1 MPPILATGASG
12 SSTLDPPLRV
22 MSLHALAYCHR
33 LFYLEEVEEIRL
45 ADARV
50 HAGRELHASLAAED
64 EEMGERTQL
73 ELADPKLGL
82 VGKVDALRRRDGSLI
97 PYEHK
102 RGKARR
108 DGRVAAAWPTD
119 RLQVVAYAA
128 LIESSTGEAIPEGR
142 VRYHA
147 DNATVRV
154 PVDAAARAE
163 LAEALATARRLR
175 ESPDRPP
182 IAANERLCAR
192 CSLAPAC
199 LPEEA
204 RQAEHPDR
212 VPTRLFPPDR
222 DGASLH
228 VVTPGARV
236 GRLGETLVVTPPD
249 GQPPSKHAIRALDSL
264 VLHGQAQ
271 ATTQALQLCAERD
284 VPVHWLTTSGHHTAS
299 LTATAGQVQRRVR
312 QYRALS
318 DEATCLRLARALTRA
333 KVDAQHRYLL
343 RGTRGDAD
351 ARTAVLGD
359 LVPLRSALGQIEAA
373 PDRDSIRGLEGSAAV
388 GYFRGLGRLLGPN
401 VPDSLRYAT
410 RNRRPPTD
418 RFNALL
424 GFGYGLLHTAVMR
437 AILASGLEPALGF
450 LHTPRSA
457 AYPLVLDLMELFRVP
472 LWDMVLV
479 GSLNRNQW
487 HPADDF
493 EVTKVKVWLSDAG
506 RRKAI
511 GLFEARLDESWK
523 HPVLGYS
530 LSYARAI
537 ELEARLLEKEWS
549 GEPNLFARMR
559 LR

>member
-1 MPPILATGASG
+1 MPDESHA
-12 SSTLDPPLRV
+12 PPLRIIA
-22 MSLHALAYCHR
+22 LHDLGYCHR
-33 LFYLEEVEEIRL
+33 LFYFTEVEGIQAPN
-45 ADARV
+45 ADIY
-50 HAGRELHASLAAED
+50 AGRELHASLEAED
-64 EEMGERTQL
+64 EEQGERTQL

-82 VGKVDALRRRDGSLI
+82 VGKVDAIRRRDGSLI

-108 DGRVAAAWPTD
+108 DGKVAVPWPSD
-119 RLQVVAYAA
+119 RLQVVAYAV

-154 PVDAAARAE
+154 PIDAAARAE
-163 LAEALATARRLR
+163 LAEAIATARRLR

-182 IAANERLCAR
+182 VAANDRLCAR
-192 CSLAPAC
+192 CSLAPVC

-222 DGASLH
+222 DGVSLH

-249 GQPPSKHAIRALDSL
+249 GQPASKHAIRELDSL
-264 VLHGQAQ
+264 ILHGQAQ
-271 ATTQALQLCAERD
+271 ATTQTLLLCADREI
-284 VPVHWLTTSGHHTAS
+284 PVHWVSTSGHHSAS

-318 DEATCLRLARALTRA
+318 DEATCLRLTRALALA
-333 KVDAQHRYLL
+333 KVEAQHRYLL
-343 RGTRGDAD
+343 RGTRGDPD
-351 ARTAVLGD
+351 ARAAILGD
-359 LVPLRSALGQIEAA
+359 LVPIRSALGQIGAA
-373 PDRDSIRGLEGSAAV
+373 PHRDSIRGLEGSAAV
-388 GYFRGLGRLLGPN
+388 GYFRGLARLLGPD
-401 VPDSLRYAT
+401 VPDPLRYAT
-410 RNRRPPTD
+410 RSRRPPVD

-424 GFGYGLLHTAVMR
+424 SFGYGLVHTAVMR
-437 AILASGLEPALGF
+437 SVLAAGLEPALGF
-450 LHTPRSA
+450 FHTPRSA

-472 LWDMVLV
+472 LWDMVQV
-479 GSLNRNQW
+479 ASLNRGQW
-487 HPADDF
+487 HPTADF
-493 EVTKVKVWLSDAG
+493 AVTEAKVWLSDAG

-511 GLFEARLDESWK
+511 SLFEARLDESWK

-530 LSYARAI
+530 LSYARTI

-549 GEPNLFARMR
+549 GEPGLFARMR